1 MAEDQTEVFDTAYFL
16 KALPYVQIY
25 QVIDIEQWPIATRG
39 RSVTLESLQPEPQ
52 YTGSLMQPPPSSLQ
66 MWLQKVQGS
75 QFS

>member
-1 MAEDQTEVFDTAYFL
+1 MCKREANALAEDQTEVFDTAYFL

-52 YTGSLMQPPPSSLQ
+52 YTGSLM
-66 MWLQKVQGS
+66 KNKHT
-75 QFS
+75 